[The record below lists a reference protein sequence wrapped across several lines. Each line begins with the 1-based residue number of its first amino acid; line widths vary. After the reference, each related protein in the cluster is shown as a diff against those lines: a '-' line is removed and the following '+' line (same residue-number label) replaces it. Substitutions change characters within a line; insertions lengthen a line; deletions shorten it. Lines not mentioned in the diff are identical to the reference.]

1 MEGEQDRRNFKTSGN
16 LSISRGYTGDPW
28 HSTPVKKNLFAADAT
43 TDVSSSK
50 LRDGTT
56 TKPAALSLRD
66 LSKTMPSLS
75 LSQDFQTSANGLEG
89 STIQRQRVELQL
101 LIAEL
106 KDRDQE
112 LNSMAAAHHRQLL
125 SWEQDRQRVLIL
137 EQRCARL
144 EDELQKRNDVIRA
157 LSKRTKVME
166 AKEKDIHREL
176 NSTQRQLHELSQR
189 ELTTTRYQQELEE
202 KNQSLNSTV
211 MMLSTQ
217 VGQLQVREE
226 ELSSMLRLKDKDV
239 IEATNHILELSGRLC
254 ELEKSLE
261 ELRTRESKTLRDT
274 EEHKHRF
281 RESRHENTQL
291 RAELQ
296 EKTIENNS
304 QREEAIRLKQENQ
317 LLKKEL
323 TAIELQLLG
332 EDKSWKD
339 ELLELSRS
347 KQARAESE
355 LLCLRQVCENQQNDL
370 QLLKLNLESAR
381 ETLRTH
387 EGQRSHGRSDS
398 GLGASHV
405 LEYSDCQGTELDTG
419 LRSSQFHNT
428 SKNTPSI
435 LTHHPCV
442 EMETQTDLDGMT
454 LNVPNHEVKEKSA
467 IGETVSGLSSA
478 PCAGRQCHDNEQDS
492 LDCYKEGKVMEKPS
506 KENNYSKVSPPAALP
521 ALCRE
526 NTDSPTDS
534 KPHQAVYSE
543 AGGGVDFVAVIDYD
557 PGTGTP
563 ICLVDVDISPR
574 FPCMADLSCLHLDCP
589 SPSPQSL
596 HDSVLSIEF
605 NGNEEGYSSSTSRL
619 QRLLADSREMVASL
633 ENCTRKLVSPA
644 QSPTD
649 DAVCRLQSKHGN
661 GSNHKHSQH
670 STHDKE
676 GSQTSR
682 EHESQSKSSP
692 H

>member
-28 HSTPVKKNLFAADAT
+28 HSTPVKKSIYQNLFAADAT

-387 EGQRSHGRSDS
+387 EGQRSHGS
-398 GLGASHV
+398 
-405 LEYSDCQGTELDTG
+405 
-419 LRSSQFHNT
+419 
-428 SKNTPSI
+428 
-435 LTHHPCV
+435 
-442 EMETQTDLDGMT
+442 
-454 LNVPNHEVKEKSA
+454 
-467 IGETVSGLSSA
+467 
-478 PCAGRQCHDNEQDS
+478 
-492 LDCYKEGKVMEKPS
+492 
-506 KENNYSKVSPPAALP
+506 
-521 ALCRE
+521 
-526 NTDSPTDS
+526 
-534 KPHQAVYSE
+534 
-543 AGGGVDFVAVIDYD
+543 
-557 PGTGTP
+557 
-563 ICLVDVDISPR
+563 
-574 FPCMADLSCLHLDCP
+574 MADLSCLHLDCP